1 MTERF
6 VTTRSYILE
15 EERFITTW
23 SYISED
29 NYLQLRL
36 DILRVYFT
44 TRYLAQFFKFTIT

>member
-6 VTTRSYILE
+6 ETTRSYILE

-29 NYLQLRL
+29 RTLYNYTELYLR
-36 DILRVYFT
+36 RQNAV
-44 TRYLAQFFKFTIT
+44 